1 MVIMNVG
8 IRELKS
14 HLSEYLARVRQG
26 EAVII
31 TDRGKPVARIEPVR
45 TETLPAK
52 LQELIRSGRVIDKG
66 RFQYLPTPVPMTP
79 GDKTSTDF
87 VREQRR

>member
-1 MVIMNVG
+1 MNVG

-14 HLSEYLARVRQG
+14 HLSHYLARVREG
-26 EAVII
+26 EELII
-31 TDRGKPVARIEPVR
+31 TDRGEPVARIEPVVR
-45 TETLPAK
+45 AGLPAK
-52 LQELIRSGRVIDKG
+52 MQELIRTGRAIDKG
-66 RFQYLPTPVPMTP
+66 PMRHFPTRIRMTP

>member
-1 MVIMNVG
+1 MNVG

-14 HLSEYLARVRQG
+14 HLSQYLARVREG
-26 EAVII
+26 EELII
-31 TDRGKPVARIEPVR
+31 TDRGVPVARIEPVAR
-45 TETLPAK
+45 DTLPAK
-52 LQELIRSGRVIDKG
+52 LRELIRTGRAIDKG
-66 RFQYLPTPVPMTP
+66 PMRHFPTPLQMTP